1 MSKRIETMRIISK
14 STILVMLLL
23 AGCAT
28 NLASEGEK
36 VRVVSD
42 NQKQNDCQFI
52 KLISVSVGLGPDKP
66 GSALK
71 KALNEAGGVGANGFY
86 VITNVV
92 HWADGASVTGEA
104 LTCKNI

>member
-1 MSKRIETMRIISK
+1 MRIIFK
-14 STILVMLLL
+14 STILVILLL

-28 NLASEGEK
+28 NLTSEGEK
-36 VRVVSD
+36 VRVVTD
-42 NQKQNDCQFI
+42 DQKQDDCKFI
-52 KLISVSVGLGPDKP
+52 KLISVRAGLGPDKP
-66 GSALK
+66 SSALK

-104 LTCKNI
+104 LNCKNI